1 MIALASRWVALVG
14 AGLLLSVGALA
25 ESGASD
31 KTSSG
36 PLPAEARLEAIRAE
50 LIEAA
55 TKARTRVRS
64 ISWIDDQGS
73 LQEATRFTSDVQVRG
88 ARGVRVNNYL
98 APQVDMDREL
108 EALPTPSAEACA
120 EDMGNHRRHA
130 LFRVLPG
137 VPGPF
142 LSNAQITQ
150 FSQSFGQELVSL
162 LAAETGWSLTV
173 ARSQAY
179 TGQAMSRYE
188 EALVGRVQDE
198 APYVVTVQLQDLG
211 PLPPQH
217 RHGFVMDSLM
227 AIGLTK
233 SPSEQGLLGLTVVLS
248 DRATGQS
255 VFARQVRLALNRKP
269 KGYLDAPEVQLAEPE
284 IAKTALGGLQRDFRQ
299 HMACDKPEYPVI
311 ERQPS
316 GELVINGGARVGL
329 RAGEQLL
336 LTRSGQMPKRILES
350 GVAAG
355 LALAEVVSV
364 VEDRAVVKVIAGP
377 RPASLEQLVVSPL

>member
-25 ESGASD
+25 EPGASS
-31 KTSSG
+31 KSASG
-36 PLPAEARLEAIRAE
+36 PISAEARLEAIRAE

-64 ISWIDDQGS
+64 VAWIDANGS
-73 LQEATRFTSDVQVRG
+73 LQEAARFTSDVQVRG
-88 ARGVRVNNYL
+88 VRGVRVNSYL
-98 APQVDMDREL
+98 APQVDMGPDL

-142 LSNAQITQ
+142 LSNAQIAQ

-173 ARSQAY
+173 AKSSSY
-179 TGQAMSRYE
+179 EGQTMSRYE
-188 EALVGRVQDE
+188 EALIRRIQDE
-198 APYVVTVQLQDLG
+198 APHVVTVQLQDLG
-211 PLPPQH
+211 PLPPLD
-217 RHGFVMDSLM
+217 RGVFTESLTV
-227 AIGLTK
+227 IGL
-233 SPSEQGLLGLTVVLS
+233 SQPPLEQGLLGLTVVLS

-255 VFARQVRLALNRKP
+255 VFARQVRLALTRKP
-269 KGYLDAPEVQLAEPE
+269 KGYLDAPEVQLAEPH
-284 IAKTALGGLQRDFRQ
+284 IAKTALEGLQRDFRQ

-311 ERQPS
+311 ERQPN

-336 LTRSGQMPKRILES
+336 LTRSGQLPKRILET

>member
-25 ESGASD
+25 ESGASG

-88 ARGVRVNNYL
+88 VRGVRVNNYL
-98 APQVDMDREL
+98 APQVDMGREL

-142 LSNAQITQ
+142 LSNAQIAQ

-179 TGQAMSRYE
+179 SGQTMSRYE
-188 EALVGRVQDE
+188 ESLVRRIQDE
-198 APYVVTVQLQDLG
+198 APHVVTVQLQDLG
-211 PLPPQH
+211 PLPPQP
-217 RHGFVMDSLM
+217 RGLAAESLT
-227 AIGLTK
+227 AIGLTQ
-233 SPSEQGLLGLTVVLS
+233 PPPEQGLLGLTVVLS
-248 DRATGQS
+248 DRVTGQS
-255 VFARQVRLALNRKP
+255 VFARQVRLALARKP

-336 LTRSGQMPKRILES
+336 LTRAGQMPKRILES

>member
-25 ESGASD
+25 EPGASS
-31 KTSSG
+31 KSASG
-36 PLPAEARLEAIRAE
+36 PISAEARLEAIRAE

-64 ISWIDDQGS
+64 VAWIDANGS
-73 LQEATRFTSDVQVRG
+73 LQEAARFTSDVQVRG
-88 ARGVRVNNYL
+88 VKGVRVNSYL
-98 APQVDMDREL
+98 APQVDMGPDL

-142 LSNAQITQ
+142 LSNAQIAQ

-173 ARSQAY
+173 AKSSSY
-179 TGQAMSRYE
+179 EGQTMSRYE
-188 EALVGRVQDE
+188 EALIRRIQDE
-198 APYVVTVQLQDLG
+198 APHVVTVQLQDLG
-211 PLPPQH
+211 PLPPLD
-217 RHGFVMDSLM
+217 RGVFTESLTV
-227 AIGLTK
+227 IGL
-233 SPSEQGLLGLTVVLS
+233 SQPPLEQGLLGLTVVLS

-255 VFARQVRLALNRKP
+255 VFARQVRLALTRKP
-269 KGYLDAPEVQLAEPE
+269 KGYLDAPEVQLAEPH
-284 IAKTALGGLQRDFRQ
+284 IAKTALEGLQRDFRQ

-311 ERQPS
+311 ERQPN

-336 LTRSGQMPKRILES
+336 LMRSGQLPKRILET

>member
-1 MIALASRWVALVG
+1 VG

-36 PLPAEARLEAIRAE
+36 PLSAEARLEAIRAE

-88 ARGVRVNNYL
+88 VRGVRVNNYL
-98 APQVDMDREL
+98 APQVDMGREL

-142 LSNAQITQ
+142 LSNAQIAQ
-150 FSQSFGQELVSL
+150 LSQSFGQELVSL

-179 TGQAMSRYE
+179 AGQAMSRYE
-188 EALVGRVQDE
+188 DSLVRRIQDE
-198 APYVVTVQLQDLG
+198 APHVVTVQLQDLG
-211 PLPPQH
+211 PLPPQT
-217 RHGFVMDSLM
+217 RGVVTDSLM
-227 AIGLTK
+227 AIGLTQ
-233 SPSEQGLLGLTVVLS
+233 PPPEQGLLGLTLVLS

-255 VFARQVRLALNRKP
+255 VFARQVRLALTRKP

-311 ERQPS
+311 ERQPN

>member
-25 ESGASD
+25 GSGESS
-31 KTSSG
+31 KSSAG
-36 PLPAEARLEAIRAE
+36 PLSAEARLEAIRAE

-88 ARGVRVNNYL
+88 VRGVRVNNYL
-98 APQVDMDREL
+98 APQVDMGREL

-142 LSNAQITQ
+142 LSNAQIAQ
-150 FSQSFGQELVSL
+150 LSQSFGQELVSL

-179 TGQAMSRYE
+179 SGQAMSRYE
-188 EALVGRVQDE
+188 DALVRRIQDE
-198 APYVVTVQLQDLG
+198 APHVVTVQLQDLG
-211 PLPPQH
+211 PLPPQP
-217 RHGFVMDSLM
+217 RGLAAESLTV
-227 AIGLTK
+227 IGLTQ
-233 SPSEQGLLGLTVVLS
+233 PPPEQGLLGLTVVLS
-248 DRATGQS
+248 DRVTGQS
-255 VFARQVRLALNRKP
+255 VFARQVRLALTRKP

-336 LTRSGQMPKRILES
+336 LTRAGQMPKRILES

-364 VEDRAVVKVIAGP
+364 VEDRAVVRVIAGP

>member
-25 ESGASD
+25 ETGASS
-31 KTSSG
+31 KSASG
-36 PLPAEARLEAIRAE
+36 PISAEARLEAIRAE

-64 ISWIDDQGS
+64 VAWIDANGS
-73 LQEATRFTSDVQVRG
+73 LQEAARYTSDVQVRG
-88 ARGVRVNNYL
+88 VKGVRVNSYL
-98 APQVDMDREL
+98 APQVDMGPDL

-142 LSNAQITQ
+142 LSNAQIAQ

-173 ARSQAY
+173 AKSSSY
-179 TGQAMSRYE
+179 EGQTMSRYE
-188 EALVGRVQDE
+188 EALVRRIQDE
-198 APYVVTVQLQDLG
+198 APHVVTVQLQDLG
-211 PLPPQH
+211 PLPPLD
-217 RHGFVMDSLM
+217 RGVFTESLTV
-227 AIGLTK
+227 IGL
-233 SPSEQGLLGLTVVLS
+233 SQPPLEQGLLGLTVVLS

-255 VFARQVRLALNRKP
+255 VFARQVRLALTRKP
-269 KGYLDAPEVQLAEPE
+269 KGYLDAPEVQLAEPH
-284 IAKTALGGLQRDFRQ
+284 IAKTALEGLQRDFRQ

-311 ERQPS
+311 ERQPN

-336 LTRSGQMPKRILES
+336 LMRSGQLPKRILET

>member
-25 ESGASD
+25 ESGASE
-31 KTSSG
+31 KNSSG
-36 PLPAEARLEAIRAE
+36 PLSAEARLEAIRAE

-88 ARGVRVNNYL
+88 VRGVRVNNYL
-98 APQVDMDREL
+98 APQVDMGREL

-142 LSNAQITQ
+142 LSNAQIAQ
-150 FSQSFGQELVSL
+150 LSQSFGQELVSL

-173 ARSQAY
+173 AKSQAY
-179 TGQAMSRYE
+179 AGQAMSRYE
-188 EALVGRVQDE
+188 DSLVRRIQDE
-198 APYVVTVQLQDLG
+198 APHVVTVQLQDLG
-211 PLPPQH
+211 PLPPLD
-217 RHGFVMDSLM
+217 RGVFTESLTV
-227 AIGLTK
+227 IGL
-233 SPSEQGLLGLTVVLS
+233 SQPPLEQGLLGLTVVLS

-255 VFARQVRLALNRKP
+255 VFARQVRLALTRKP
-269 KGYLDAPEVQLAEPE
+269 KGYLDAPEVQLAEPH
-284 IAKTALGGLQRDFRQ
+284 IAKTALEGLQRDFRQ

-311 ERQPS
+311 ERQPN

-329 RAGEQLL
+329 RSGEQLL

>member
-1 MIALASRWVALVG
+1 
-14 AGLLLSVGALA
+14 
-25 ESGASD
+25 
-31 KTSSG
+31 
-36 PLPAEARLEAIRAE
+36 
-50 LIEAA
+50 
-55 TKARTRVRS
+55 
-64 ISWIDDQGS
+64 GS
-73 LQEATRFTSDVQVRG
+73 LQEAARFTSDVQVRG
-88 ARGVRVNNYL
+88 VKGVRVNSYL
-98 APQVDMDREL
+98 APQVDMDPDL

-142 LSNAQITQ
+142 LSNAQIAQ

-173 ARSQAY
+173 AKSSSY
-179 TGQAMSRYE
+179 EGQTMSRYE
-188 EALVGRVQDE
+188 EALIRRIQDE
-198 APYVVTVQLQDLG
+198 APHVVTVQLQDLG
-211 PLPPQH
+211 PLPPLD
-217 RHGFVMDSLM
+217 RGVFTESLTV
-227 AIGLTK
+227 IGL
-233 SPSEQGLLGLTVVLS
+233 SQPPLEQGLLGLTVVLS

-255 VFARQVRLALNRKP
+255 VFARQVRLALTRKP
-269 KGYLDAPEVQLAEPE
+269 KGYLDAPEVQLAEPH
-284 IAKTALGGLQRDFRQ
+284 IAKTALEGLQRDFRQ

-311 ERQPS
+311 ERQPN

-336 LTRSGQMPKRILES
+336 LMRSGQLPKRILET

>member
-25 ESGASD
+25 EPGASS
-31 KTSSG
+31 KSASG
-36 PLPAEARLEAIRAE
+36 PISAEARLEAIRAE

-64 ISWIDDQGS
+64 VAWIDANGS
-73 LQEATRFTSDVQVRG
+73 LQEAARFTSDVQVRG
-88 ARGVRVNNYL
+88 VRGVRVNSYL
-98 APQVDMDREL
+98 APQVNMGPDL

-137 VPGPF
+137 VSGPF
-142 LSNAQITQ
+142 LSNAQIAQ

-173 ARSQAY
+173 AKSSSY
-179 TGQAMSRYE
+179 EGQTMSRYE
-188 EALVGRVQDE
+188 EALIRRIQDE
-198 APYVVTVQLQDLG
+198 APHVVTVQLQDLG
-211 PLPPQH
+211 PLPPLD
-217 RHGFVMDSLM
+217 RGVFTESLTV
-227 AIGLTK
+227 IGL
-233 SPSEQGLLGLTVVLS
+233 SQPPLEQGLLGLTVVLS

-255 VFARQVRLALNRKP
+255 VFARQVRLALTRKP
-269 KGYLDAPEVQLAEPE
+269 KGYLDAPEVQLAEPH
-284 IAKTALGGLQRDFRQ
+284 IAKTALEGLQRDFRQ

-311 ERQPS
+311 ERQPN

-336 LTRSGQMPKRILES
+336 LMRSGQLPKRILET

>member
-25 ESGASD
+25 EPGASS
-31 KTSSG
+31 KSASG
-36 PLPAEARLEAIRAE
+36 PISAEARLEAIRAE

-64 ISWIDDQGS
+64 VAWIDANGS
-73 LQEATRFTSDVQVRG
+73 LQEAARFTSDVQVRG
-88 ARGVRVNNYL
+88 VRGVRVNNYL
-98 APQVDMDREL
+98 APQVDMGPDL

-142 LSNAQITQ
+142 LSNAQIAQ

-173 ARSQAY
+173 AKSSSY
-179 TGQAMSRYE
+179 EGQTMSRYE
-188 EALVGRVQDE
+188 EALIRRIQDE
-198 APYVVTVQLQDLG
+198 APHVVTVQLQDLG
-211 PLPPQH
+211 PLPPLD
-217 RHGFVMDSLM
+217 RGVFTESLTV
-227 AIGLTK
+227 IGL
-233 SPSEQGLLGLTVVLS
+233 SQPPLEQGLLGLTVVLS

-255 VFARQVRLALNRKP
+255 VFARQVRLALTRKP
-269 KGYLDAPEVQLAEPE
+269 KGYLDAPEVQLAEPH
-284 IAKTALGGLQRDFRQ
+284 IAKTALEGLQRDFRQ

-311 ERQPS
+311 ERQPN

-336 LTRSGQMPKRILES
+336 LMRSGQLPKRILET

>member
-14 AGLLLSVGALA
+14 AGLLLSAGAMA
-25 ESGASD
+25 QPTA
-31 KTSSG
+31 
-36 PLPAEARLEAIRAE
+36 PAEARLEAIRAE

-64 ISWIDDQGS
+64 VAWIDENGS
-73 LQEATRFTSDVQVRG
+73 LQEAARFTSDVQVRG
-88 ARGVRVNNYL
+88 VRGVRVNNYL
-98 APQVDMDREL
+98 APQVDMGREL

-137 VPGPF
+137 VPGQF
-142 LSNAQITQ
+142 LSNAQIAQ

-173 ARSQAY
+173 AKSSSYA
-179 TGQAMSRYE
+179 GQTMSRYE
-188 EALVGRVQDE
+188 ESLVRRIQDE
-198 APYVVTVQLQDLG
+198 APHVVTVQLQDLG
-211 PLPPQH
+211 PLPPLD
-217 RHGFVMDSLM
+217 RGFFTESLTV
-227 AIGLTK
+227 IGL
-233 SPSEQGLLGLTVVLS
+233 SQPPLEQGLLGLTVVLS

-255 VFARQVRLALNRKP
+255 VFARQVRLALTRKP
-269 KGYLDAPEVQLAEPE
+269 KGYLDAPEVQLAEPH
-284 IAKTALGGLQRDFRQ
+284 IAKTALEGLQRDFRQ

-336 LTRSGQMPKRILES
+336 LTRSGQLPKRILES

-364 VEDRAVVKVIAGP
+364 VEDRAVVRVIAGP

>member
-25 ESGASD
+25 GSGESS
-31 KTSSG
+31 KSSSG
-36 PLPAEARLEAIRAE
+36 PLSAEARLEAIRAE

-88 ARGVRVNNYL
+88 VRGVRVNNYL
-98 APQVDMDREL
+98 APQVDMGREL

-142 LSNAQITQ
+142 LSNAQIAQ

-173 ARSQAY
+173 ARSQA
-179 TGQAMSRYE
+179 TAGQAMSRYE
-188 EALVGRVQDE
+188 DALVRRIQDE
-198 APYVVTVQLQDLG
+198 APHVVTVQLQDLG
-211 PLPPQH
+211 PLPPQT
-217 RHGFVMDSLM
+217 RGVVTDSLM
-227 AIGLTK
+227 AIGLTQ
-233 SPSEQGLLGLTVVLS
+233 PPPEQGLLGLTVVLS

-255 VFARQVRLALNRKP
+255 VFARQVRLALTRKP

>member
-25 ESGASD
+25 EPGASS
-31 KTSSG
+31 KSASG
-36 PLPAEARLEAIRAE
+36 PISAEARLEAIRAE

-64 ISWIDDQGS
+64 VAWIDANGS
-73 LQEATRFTSDVQVRG
+73 LQEAARFTSDVQVRG
-88 ARGVRVNNYL
+88 VRGVRVNSYL
-98 APQVDMDREL
+98 APQVDMGPDL
-108 EALPTPSAEACA
+108 DALPTPSAEACA

-142 LSNAQITQ
+142 LSNAQIAQ

-173 ARSQAY
+173 AKSSSY
-179 TGQAMSRYE
+179 EGQTMSRYE
-188 EALVGRVQDE
+188 EALIRRIQDE
-198 APYVVTVQLQDLG
+198 APHVVTVQLQDLG
-211 PLPPQH
+211 PLPPLD
-217 RHGFVMDSLM
+217 RGVFTESLTV
-227 AIGLTK
+227 IGL
-233 SPSEQGLLGLTVVLS
+233 SQPPLEQGLLGLTVVLS

-255 VFARQVRLALNRKP
+255 VFARQVRLALTRKP
-269 KGYLDAPEVQLAEPE
+269 KGYLDAPEVQLAEPH
-284 IAKTALGGLQRDFRQ
+284 IAKTALEGLQRDFRQ

-311 ERQPS
+311 ERQPN

-336 LTRSGQMPKRILES
+336 LMRSGQLPKRILET

-377 RPASLEQLVVSPL
+377 RPESLEQLVVSPL

>member
-25 ESGASD
+25 ETGASS
-31 KTSSG
+31 KSASG
-36 PLPAEARLEAIRAE
+36 PISAEARLEAIRAE

-64 ISWIDDQGS
+64 VAWIDANGS
-73 LQEATRFTSDVQVRG
+73 LQEAARFTSDVQVRG
-88 ARGVRVNNYL
+88 VKGVRVNSYL
-98 APQVDMDREL
+98 APQVNMGPDL

-142 LSNAQITQ
+142 LSNAQIAQ

-173 ARSQAY
+173 AKSSSY
-179 TGQAMSRYE
+179 EGQTMSRYE
-188 EALVGRVQDE
+188 EALIRRIQDE
-198 APYVVTVQLQDLG
+198 APHVVTVQLQDLG
-211 PLPPQH
+211 PLPPLD
-217 RHGFVMDSLM
+217 RGVFTESLTV
-227 AIGLTK
+227 IGL
-233 SPSEQGLLGLTVVLS
+233 SQPPLEQGLLGLTVVLS

-255 VFARQVRLALNRKP
+255 VFARQVRLALTRKP
-269 KGYLDAPEVQLAEPE
+269 KGYLDAPEVQLAEPH
-284 IAKTALGGLQRDFRQ
+284 IAKTALEGLQRDFRQ

-311 ERQPS
+311 ERQPN

-336 LTRSGQMPKRILES
+336 LMRSGQLPKRILET

>member
-25 ESGASD
+25 EPGASS
-31 KTSSG
+31 KSASG
-36 PLPAEARLEAIRAE
+36 PISAEARLEAIRAE

-64 ISWIDDQGS
+64 VAWIDANGS
-73 LQEATRFTSDVQVRG
+73 LQEAARFTSDVQVRG
-88 ARGVRVNNYL
+88 VKGVRVNSYL
-98 APQVDMDREL
+98 APQVNMGPDL

-142 LSNAQITQ
+142 LSNAQIAQ

-173 ARSQAY
+173 AKSSSY
-179 TGQAMSRYE
+179 EGQTMSRYE
-188 EALVGRVQDE
+188 EALIRRIQDE
-198 APYVVTVQLQDLG
+198 APHVVTVQLQDLG
-211 PLPPQH
+211 PLPPLD
-217 RHGFVMDSLM
+217 RGVFTESLTV
-227 AIGLTK
+227 IGL
-233 SPSEQGLLGLTVVLS
+233 SQPPLEQGLLGLTVVLS

-255 VFARQVRLALNRKP
+255 VFARQVRLALTRKP
-269 KGYLDAPEVQLAEPE
+269 KGYLDAPEVQLAEPH
-284 IAKTALGGLQRDFRQ
+284 IAKTALEGLQRDFRQ

-311 ERQPS
+311 ERQPN

-336 LTRSGQMPKRILES
+336 LMRSGQLPKRILET

>member
-25 ESGASD
+25 ESGASS
-31 KTSSG
+31 KSASG
-36 PLPAEARLEAIRAE
+36 PISAEARLEAIRAE

-64 ISWIDDQGS
+64 VAWIDANGS
-73 LQEATRFTSDVQVRG
+73 LQEAARFTSDVQVRG
-88 ARGVRVNNYL
+88 VRGVRVNSYL
-98 APQVDMDREL
+98 APQVNMGPDL

-142 LSNAQITQ
+142 LSNAQIAQ

-173 ARSQAY
+173 AKSSSY
-179 TGQAMSRYE
+179 EGQTMSRYE
-188 EALVGRVQDE
+188 EALIRRIQDE
-198 APYVVTVQLQDLG
+198 APHVVTVQLQDLG
-211 PLPPQH
+211 PLPPLD
-217 RHGFVMDSLM
+217 RGVFTESLTV
-227 AIGLTK
+227 IGL
-233 SPSEQGLLGLTVVLS
+233 SQPPLEQGLLGLTVVLS

-255 VFARQVRLALNRKP
+255 VFARQVRLALTRKP
-269 KGYLDAPEVQLAEPE
+269 KGYLDAPEVQLAEPH
-284 IAKTALGGLQRDFRQ
+284 IAKTALEGLQRDFRQ

-311 ERQPS
+311 ERQPN

-336 LTRSGQMPKRILES
+336 LTRSGQLPKRILET

>member
-25 ESGASD
+25 ESGASA
-31 KTSSG
+31 KGPSG

-55 TKARTRVRS
+55 TNARTRVRS
-64 ISWIDDQGS
+64 VAWIDENGS
-73 LQEATRFTSDVQVRG
+73 LQEAARFTSDVQVRG
-88 ARGVRVNNYL
+88 VRGVRVNNYL
-98 APQVDMDREL
+98 APQVDMGREL

-142 LSNAQITQ
+142 LSNAQIAQ

-179 TGQAMSRYE
+179 SGQTMSRYE
-188 EALVGRVQDE
+188 ESLVRRIQDE

-211 PLPPQH
+211 PLPPQP
-217 RHGFVMDSLM
+217 RGFVSDSLM
-227 AIGLTK
+227 AIGLTQ
-233 SPSEQGLLGLTVVLS
+233 SPAEQGLLGLTVVLS
-248 DRATGQS
+248 DRASGQS
-255 VFARQVRLALNRKP
+255 VFARQVRLALTRKP
-269 KGYLDAPEVQLAEPE
+269 KGYLDVPELQLAEPE

-336 LTRSGQMPKRILES
+336 LTRSGQVPKRILES

-377 RPASLEQLVVSPL
+377 RPASLAQLVVSPL

>member
-25 ESGASD
+25 ETGASS
-31 KTSSG
+31 KSASG
-36 PLPAEARLEAIRAE
+36 PISAEARLEAIRAE

-64 ISWIDDQGS
+64 VAWIDANGS
-73 LQEATRFTSDVQVRG
+73 LQEAARFTSDVQVRG
-88 ARGVRVNNYL
+88 VRGVRVNNYL
-98 APQVDMDREL
+98 APQVDMGPDL

-142 LSNAQITQ
+142 LSNAQIAQ

-173 ARSQAY
+173 AKSSSY
-179 TGQAMSRYE
+179 EGQTMSRYE
-188 EALVGRVQDE
+188 EALIRRIQDE
-198 APYVVTVQLQDLG
+198 APHVVTVQLQDLG
-211 PLPPQH
+211 PLPPLD
-217 RHGFVMDSLM
+217 RGVFTESLTV
-227 AIGLTK
+227 IGL
-233 SPSEQGLLGLTVVLS
+233 SQPPLGQGLLGLTVVLS

-255 VFARQVRLALNRKP
+255 VFARQVRLALTRKP
-269 KGYLDAPEVQLAEPE
+269 KGYLDAPEVQLAEPH
-284 IAKTALGGLQRDFRQ
+284 IAKTALEGLQRDFRQ

-311 ERQPS
+311 ERQPN

-336 LTRSGQMPKRILES
+336 LMRSGQLPKRILET

>member
-25 ESGASD
+25 EPGASS
-31 KTSSG
+31 KSASG
-36 PLPAEARLEAIRAE
+36 PISAEARLEAIRAE

-64 ISWIDDQGS
+64 VAWIDANGS
-73 LQEATRFTSDVQVRG
+73 LQEAARFTSDVQVRG
-88 ARGVRVNNYL
+88 VRGVRVNSYL
-98 APQVDMDREL
+98 APQVDMGPDL

-142 LSNAQITQ
+142 LSNAQIAQ

-173 ARSQAY
+173 AKSSSY
-179 TGQAMSRYE
+179 EGQTMSRYE
-188 EALVGRVQDE
+188 EALIRRIQDE
-198 APYVVTVQLQDLG
+198 APHVVTVQLQDLG
-211 PLPPQH
+211 PLPPLD
-217 RHGFVMDSLM
+217 RGVFTESLTV
-227 AIGLTK
+227 IGL
-233 SPSEQGLLGLTVVLS
+233 SQPPLEQGLLGLTVVLS

-255 VFARQVRLALNRKP
+255 VFARQVRLALTRKP
-269 KGYLDAPEVQLAEPE
+269 KGYLDAPEVQLAEPH
-284 IAKTALGGLQRDFRQ
+284 IAKTALEGLQRDFRQ

-311 ERQPS
+311 ERQPN

-336 LTRSGQMPKRILES
+336 LMRSGQLPKRILET

-355 LALAEVVSV
+355 LALAEAVSV
-364 VEDRAVVKVIAGP
+364 VEDRTVVKVIAGP
-377 RPASLEQLVVSPL
+377 HPESLEQLVVSPL

>member
-25 ESGASD
+25 EPGASS
-31 KTSSG
+31 KSASG
-36 PLPAEARLEAIRAE
+36 PISAEARLEAIRAE

-64 ISWIDDQGS
+64 VAWIDANGS
-73 LQEATRFTSDVQVRG
+73 LQEAARFTSDVQVRG
-88 ARGVRVNNYL
+88 VRGVRVNSYL
-98 APQVDMDREL
+98 APQVNMGPDL

-142 LSNAQITQ
+142 LSNAQIAQ

-173 ARSQAY
+173 AKSSSY
-179 TGQAMSRYE
+179 EGQTMSRYE
-188 EALVGRVQDE
+188 EALIRRIQDE
-198 APYVVTVQLQDLG
+198 APHVVTVQLQDLG
-211 PLPPQH
+211 PLPPLD
-217 RHGFVMDSLM
+217 RGVFTESLTV
-227 AIGLTK
+227 IGL
-233 SPSEQGLLGLTVVLS
+233 SQPPLEQGLLGLTVVLS

-255 VFARQVRLALNRKP
+255 VFARQVRLALTRKP
-269 KGYLDAPEVQLAEPE
+269 KGYLDAPEVQLAEPH
-284 IAKTALGGLQRDFRQ
+284 IAKTALEGLQRDFRQ

-311 ERQPS
+311 ERQPN

-336 LTRSGQMPKRILES
+336 LMRSGQLPKRILET

>member
-14 AGLLLSVGALA
+14 AGLLLSAGALA
-25 ESGASD
+25 E
-31 KTSSG
+31 
-36 PLPAEARLEAIRAE
+36 PAGSVPGSVSPEARLETIRAE

-64 ISWIDDQGS
+64 VAWIDENGS
-73 LQEATRFTSDVQVRG
+73 LQEATRFTSDVQVRSV
-88 ARGVRVNNYL
+88 RGVRVNTYL
-98 APQVDMDREL
+98 APQVDMGREL
-108 EALPTPSAEACA
+108 EGVPTPSAEACA
-120 EDMGNHRRHA
+120 EDLGSHRRHA

-137 VPGPF
+137 VSGPF
-142 LSNAQITQ
+142 LGSGQMGVL
-150 FSQSFGQELVSL
+150 SQSFGQELVSL
-162 LAAETGWSLTV
+162 LAAETGWTLTLSRND
-173 ARSQAY
+173 AHS
-179 TGQAMSRYE
+179 GQAMSRYE
-188 EALVGRVQDE
+188 ESLVRRIQDQ
-198 APYVVTVQLQDLG
+198 APYVLTVQLHDLG
-211 PLPPQH
+211 PLPPAQP
-217 RHGFVMDSLM
+217 RGLLSESLTV
-227 AIGLTK
+227 AGLTQPPPK
-233 SPSEQGLLGLTVVLS
+233 QGLLGLTVVLS

>member
-25 ESGASD
+25 ESGASS
-31 KTSSG
+31 KSASG
-36 PLPAEARLEAIRAE
+36 PISAEARLEAIRAE

-64 ISWIDDQGS
+64 VAWIDANGS
-73 LQEATRFTSDVQVRG
+73 LQEAARFTSDVQVRG
-88 ARGVRVNNYL
+88 VRGVRVNSYL
-98 APQVDMDREL
+98 APQVDMGPDL

-142 LSNAQITQ
+142 LSNAQIAQ

-173 ARSQAY
+173 AKSSSY
-179 TGQAMSRYE
+179 EGQTMSRYE
-188 EALVGRVQDE
+188 EALIRRIQDE
-198 APYVVTVQLQDLG
+198 APHVVTVQLQDLG
-211 PLPPQH
+211 PLPPLD
-217 RHGFVMDSLM
+217 RGVFTESLTV
-227 AIGLTK
+227 IGL
-233 SPSEQGLLGLTVVLS
+233 SQPPLEQGLLGLTVVLS

-255 VFARQVRLALNRKP
+255 VFARQVRLALTRKP
-269 KGYLDAPEVQLAEPE
+269 KGYLDAPEVQLAEPH
-284 IAKTALGGLQRDFRQ
+284 IAKTALEGLQRDFRQ

-311 ERQPS
+311 ERQPN

-336 LTRSGQMPKRILES
+336 LMRSGQLPKRILET